1 MRHDSGV
8 SYVTKVT
15 GSVTTKSGDVIKNND
30 VIIRDVPPSLIPV
43 VAGLTSQRKRVP
55 FWYLFDTRGVVTT
68 SNTYGVWQKEYSIL
82 QSHSDDIA
90 SKTSS
95 PVILVELG
103 SGASSKTR
111 LVIEAM
117 LRRHGSLE
125 FVPVDVS
132 KEHIE
137 EVGHQLELDYEGLT
151 VKPFGGLYMDGV
163 RHLSTRNEP
172 KMMLFLGNSFSNT
185 CLHEQV
191 DMMKD
196 IRAQLTT
203 KDRLVLGLDMNKDR
217 DSLLE
222 AYGQQW
228 VTFQKDNPIGRLNK
242 DFDGDMDAAKFEL
255 VTDVIEKP
263 TDGDTPNYVMG
274 YWRSLAAQRV
284 KFRRLGL
291 NLDFQ
296 SGEKFFFTDGPN
308 WTELQVEP
316 APDTPPGGEE
326 RLTWADIT
334 FFNTLGWVTPLD
346 PTVLDRFPNLTKVMG
361 DVQYQ
366 QGIARWLKERPQT
379 NM

>member
-30 VIIRDVPPSLIPV
+30 VITRDVPPSLIPV

-55 FWYLFDTRGVVTT
+55 FWYLFDTRGSELFEAVVTT
-68 SNTYGVWQKEYSIL
+68 SKTYGLWQKEYSIL

-137 EVGHQLELDYEGLT
+137 EVGQQLERDYEGLT

-191 DMMKD
+191 DMMRD

-217 DSLLE
+217 NSLLE

-263 TDGDTPNYVMG
+263 ADGDTPNYVMG

-284 KFRRLGL
+284 NFRKLDL
-291 NLDFQ
+291 NLDFH

-308 WTELQVEP
+308 WSCKWNLHQIRRLAEKSGFALEDYWTNEAEDYGTVCF
-316 APDTPPGGEE
+316 APVP
-326 RLTWADIT
+326 
-334 FFNTLGWVTPLD
+334 
-346 PTVLDRFPNLTKVMG
+346 
-361 DVQYQ
+361 
-366 QGIARWLKERPQT
+366 
-379 NM
+379 